1 MPHGLPL
8 AWPLLAALGSGIMA
22 GVFFAFSAM
31 VMKALARLPPA
42 EGIRAMQSIN
52 VVALTPA
59 FMAVFFG
66 TAGVSVVAAV
76 FALRAWEAPGARYV
90 LLGSVLYVFGVVGV
104 TAAFNV
110 PRNNALAAV
119 DPAHVDAAVQWT
131 RYVSGWTAWNH
142 VRMVAALG
150 ALGSLLFGLRV

>member
-1 MPHGLPL
+1 MPHGQPL
-8 AWPLLAALGSGIMA
+8 AWPLLAALGSGLMA

-59 FMAVFFG
+59 FMTVFFG
-66 TAGVSVVAAV
+66 TAVVSVVAAV
-76 FALRAWEAPGARYV
+76 FALRAWEAPSARYV
-90 LLGSVLYVFGVVGV
+90 LLGSVLYVFGVVVV

-110 PRNNALAAV
+110 PRNSALAAV
-119 DPAHVDAAVQWT
+119 DPAHVDAAAQWT

-150 ALGSLLFGLRV
+150 ALVSFLFGLRV

>member
-1 MPHGLPL
+1 MPHGQPL
-8 AWPLLAALGSGIMA
+8 AWPLLAALGSGLMA

-59 FMAVFFG
+59 FMTVFFG
-66 TAGVSVVAAV
+66 TAGVSLVAAV

-110 PRNNALAAV
+110 PRNSALAAV
-119 DPAHVDAAVQWT
+119 DPAHADAAVQWA

-150 ALGSLLFGLRV
+150 ALVSFLFRLRM